1 MLYCGYSNGGGDTV
15 TLDELLLN
23 VNAVSFEDI
32 VCQTAIQ
39 TEEDKE
45 EYGSRGYSIQLTQS
59 EFEEKFN
66 GIDPTCIY
74 YTPSVSMNCIY
85 FNKTTLAVTPFHV
98 DFFLAGV
105 GRSTVEGAKRAIAQV
120 EAEVAEHKY
129 IGSVLALADGM
140 RLEYFQKLI
149 EVKGTDIPNLYE
161 LFFDFYTQSDY
172 GFNNIDPT
180 TLQAILN
187 SKTPQEKEETANQL
201 KDLPDTLIIYR
212 GGNTN
217 STPYANAYSWT
228 LDINIANFFA
238 VRRGKGP
245 GYIVTAEVDKKDI
258 IEVLFDARSEQEVIV
273 DPKNIRVIKE
283 TIIPGLDLLEEVLP
297 IVAPMYHKYKDMMEE
312 LDFAQRSSI
321 HGKAH
326 EARVLLLC
334 LILSHLLDLSM
345 SDRKV
350 LATAAIYHDT
360 QRTHDWI
367 EPEHGKAS
375 KEYYHDN
382 VSSPDPLVE
391 LLVEYHCL
399 PDEEAYQHI
408 RNKRVLSKN
417 RGRATKLFNIFKDA
431 DGLERIRLDGS
442 LRELDLNQLRTE
454 DAKTLSL
461 VARICLEQV
470 KI

>member
-1 MLYCGYSNGGGDTV
+1 M

-23 VNAVSFEDI
+23 VNAVSFEDA
-32 VCQTAIQ
+32 VCQTTIQ

-45 EYGSRGYSIQLTQS
+45 EYGSRGYNIQLTQA

-74 YTPSVSMNCIY
+74 YTPSVTTNCLY
-85 FNKTTLAVTPFHV
+85 FNKDTLAVAPFHV
-98 DFFLAGV
+98 EFFLAGI
-105 GRSTVEGAKRAIAQV
+105 GSSTLEGAKRAIEQM

-129 IGSVLALADGM
+129 MSSVLALADGM
-140 RLEYFQKLI
+140 RLEYFQKLV
-149 EVKGTDIPNLYE
+149 EKKGSDIPGLYE
-161 LFFDFYTQSDY
+161 TFFDFYTNSDY

-201 KDLPDTLIIYR
+201 KDLPDTLTIYR

-245 GYIVTAEVDKKDI
+245 GYIVTAEVDKQDI
-258 IEVLFDARSEQEVIV
+258 IEVLFEARNEKEVIV
-273 DPKNIRVIKE
+273 NPKNIRVIKE
-283 TIIPGLDLLEEVLP
+283 TTIPGLDLLEEVLP
-297 IVAPMYHKYKDMMEE
+297 VVAPMYRKYKDMMED

-334 LILSHLLDLSM
+334 LILSHLLDLPT

-360 QRTHDWI
+360 QRTHDWV

-408 RNKRVLSKN
+408 RNNRVLSKN
-417 RGRATKLFNIFKDA
+417 RGRAAKLFNIFKDA

-454 DAKTLSL
+454 EAKTLSL

>member
-1 MLYCGYSNGGGDTV
+1 MLYYGYFNEGGDTV
-15 TLDELLLN
+15 TLDELFLN
-23 VNAVSFEDI
+23 VNAVSFADM

-39 TEEDKE
+39 TEEDKQT
-45 EYGSRGYSIQLTQS
+45 YLDKGYNIQLTQN
-59 EFEEKFN
+59 EFVEKFD
-66 GIDPTCIY
+66 GIDPSCIY
-74 YTPSVSMNCIY
+74 YTSSVSTNCIY
-85 FNKTTLAVTPFHV
+85 FNKDTLAATPFHIE
-98 DFFLAGV
+98 FFMLGV
-105 GRSTVEGAKRAIAQV
+105 GSSTIEGAKRAIAQM

-129 IGSVLALADGM
+129 MSSILALADGM
-140 RLEYFQKLI
+140 RLGYFQKLI

-161 LFFDFYTQSDY
+161 TFFDFYTQSDY
-172 GFNNIDPT
+172 GFNNIDPA
-180 TLQAILN
+180 TLQAILD
-187 SKTPQEKEETANQL
+187 SKTPQEKAKTAKQL
-201 KDLPDTLIIYR
+201 KGLPDTVTIYR

-217 STPYANAYSWT
+217 STPYTNAYSWT

-258 IEVLFDARSEQEVIV
+258 IEVLFEARNEKEVIV
-273 DPKNIRVIKE
+273 DPKDIRVIKE
-283 TIIPGLDLLEEVLP
+283 TTIPGLDLLEEVLP
-297 IVAPMYHKYKDMMEE
+297 IVAPMYHKYKDMMED

-334 LILSHLLDLSM
+334 LILSHLLDLPM

-360 QRTHDWI
+360 QRTHDWV
-367 EPEHGKAS
+367 EPEHGRAS

-382 VSSPDPLVE
+382 ASSPDPLVE

-399 PDEEAYQHI
+399 PDEEAYQRI
-408 RNKRVLSKN
+408 RNNRALSKN
-417 RGRATKLFNIFKDA
+417 RSRATKLFNIFKDA

-454 DAKTLSL
+454 EAKTLSL

>member
-1 MLYCGYSNGGGDTV
+1 MN
-15 TLDELLLN
+15 LDELLLN
-23 VNAVSFEDI
+23 VNAVSFEDA
-32 VCQTAIQ
+32 VCQIAIRS
-39 TEEDKE
+39 EADKQD
-45 EYGSRGYSIQLTQS
+45 YINRGYNVQLTQS
-59 EFEEKFN
+59 EFEEKFD
-66 GIDPTCIY
+66 GINPACIY
-74 YTPSVSMNCIY
+74 YTPSISMNCFY
-85 FNKTTLAVTPFHV
+85 FNKETLAAAPFHI
-98 DFFLAGV
+98 DFFIAGV
-105 GRSTVEGAKRAIAQV
+105 GSFTPEGAKRVFAQV

-129 IGSVLALADGM
+129 MGSILALTDGM

-149 EVKGTDIPNLYE
+149 DKKGANIPNLYQT
-161 LFFDFYTQSDY
+161 FFDFYTQSDY
-172 GFNNIDPT
+172 GFNDIDST
-180 TLQAILN
+180 TLQAILS
-187 SKTPQEKEETANQL
+187 SKTPQEKAKTTKQL
-201 KDLPDTLIIYR
+201 KDLPDTVTIYR

-217 STPYANAYSWT
+217 STSYTNAYSWT

-258 IEVLFDARSEQEVIV
+258 IEVLFEARNEKEVIV

-283 TIIPGLDLLEEVLP
+283 TVIPGLDLLEEVLP
-297 IVAPMYHKYKDMMEE
+297 IVAPMYHKYKDMMED

-334 LILSHLLDLSM
+334 LILSHLLDLPM

-350 LATAAIYHDT
+350 LAAAAIYHDT
-360 QRTHDWI
+360 QRTHDWV

-399 PDEEAYQHI
+399 PDEEAYRHI
-408 RNKRVLSKN
+408 RNIRVLSKS
-417 RGRATKLFNIFKDA
+417 RSRATKLFDIFKDA

-454 DAKTLSL
+454 EAKTLSL